1 MLCVCLYIH
10 TWWLNI
16 YIYVSVYIHTYIST
30 YECIY
35 IHIHTRMAQDDDGP
49 PHNPRHMLDTAR
61 VCERMRVYVYL
72 VDGLYRRAELNKHPH
87 CSRVPATARPQQ
99 RCPAV
104 FLRALARHYSIE
116 VNWIWWERARA
127 RVHVHLSIHAY
138 VHTYANVTCVCRCSK
153 KKNVEK
159 DCL

>member
-1 MLCVCLYIH
+1 MCMSIYTYMMIKY
-10 TWWLNI
+10 I

-87 CSRVPATARPQQ
+87 CSRVPVTARPQQ
-99 RCPAV
+99 RCHTAK
-104 FLRALARHYSIE
+104 LRALARHYSIE
-116 VNWIWWERARA
+116 VNWIR
-127 RVHVHLSIHAY
+127 
-138 VHTYANVTCVCRCSK
+138 
-153 KKNVEK
+153 
-159 DCL
+159 